1 MSNVSVDGLDRFR
14 FMCVDA
20 LEALHLR
27 DQAVSVEVEDSGG
40 VVVKKEEVVDA
51 PVKNEGDG
59 DASDDQE
66 EQTANVKW
74 QDRGDSFTQ
83 EEEIADDPAGRVKI
97 KTEPT
102 D

>member
-1 MSNVSVDGLDRFR
+1 MI
-14 FMCVDA
+14 CVDA

-27 DQAVSVEVEDSGG
+27 DQAVSVKDEDSDGG

-51 PVKNEGDG
+51 PVRNEGDG

-74 QDRGDSFTQ
+74 EDPGDNFTQ
-83 EEEIADDPAGRVKI
+83 EEEIADDPVGCVKI